1 MNEILTFHRGSDS
14 TVEGNKPYHYRAC
27 GVDGIYLHDGFK
39 KVDDGYGESVVIEA
53 VEELHKVIGLKLV
66 QERPHLA
73 AREVRFLRE
82 QMGKTQIELA
92 NEIGVSGQMIA
103 RYEKEDQT
111 DVTGPSDRLLRAI
124 YVTHL
129 FPEQQSEIMQTII
142 HLYMEAETDAK
153 SLIFSK
159 AENHWTRS
167 SSEHSAV
174 C

>member
-1 MNEILTFHRGSDS
+1 MNEILTFHRGDDS
-14 TVEGNKPYHYRAC
+14 TVEGHKSYHYRAS
-27 GVDGIYLHDGFK
+27 GVDGIYLHDGFEI
-39 KVDDGYGESVVIEA
+39 VDDGYGESVVIEA
-53 VEELHKVIGLKLV
+53 AEELHQLIGLKLV
-66 QERPHLA
+66 QERPHLT

-129 FPEQQSEIMQTII
+129 FPEQQSKIMQKII
-142 HLYMEAETDAK
+142 HLHMEAETNAK

-159 AENHWTRS
+159 AENHWTRTGP
-167 SSEHSAV
+167 ENSAV